1 MYNGYTLDPSLSEQA
16 RNIAARLTK
25 CIGADESRRVAL
37 DLLRRHGYLSP
48 EYVRDLD
55 AEARWYENE
64 LRDADL
70 GSRFIVFGGDV
81 LELPRGDVFSGGG

>member
-1 MYNGYTLDPSLSEQA
+1 MYNGYTRDLGLDEQA
-16 RNIAARLTK
+16 RNIAARLAK
-25 CIGADESRRVAL
+25 CVGADESKRVAL
-37 DLLRRHGYLSP
+37 DLLRQHGYVSP

-55 AEARWYENE
+55 AEARWYEDE

-81 LELPRGDVFSGGG
+81 LELPRVDIVSGDE